1 MATPLAELVRT
12 HCVQTG
18 DTLADIAARGSLSR
32 QTLSALVNRTDANQL
47 PRASTIR
54 KLATGLGLP
63 FELVRS
69 VAQETAYGHA
79 PGVEHSRQVQV
90 LIGYAETMSDR
101 DVAVLLAAARALLAP
116 PDGGGDRPNGNA
128 TRQDS
133 NEGKA
138 SRGGL
143 AVIR

>member
-1 MATPLAELVRT
+1 MATPLADLIRT
-12 HCVQTG
+12 HCDRTG
-18 DTLADIAARGSLSR
+18 DTLADIAARGSMSR

-54 KLATGLGLP
+54 KLATGLELP

-69 VAQETAYGHA
+69 VAQETAYGDA
-79 PGVEHSRQVQV
+79 PIGQEHSRPVQV
-90 LIGYAETMSDR
+90 LIAYAEKLPER
-101 DVAVLLAAARALLAP
+101 DVDVLLATARALMAP
-116 PDGGGDRPNGNA
+116 PDDGGSKA
-128 TRQDS
+128 TRQG
-133 NEGKA
+133 GKGQKS